1 MIKQNSKILLA
12 HGSGGQLTHNLIRD
26 LILPKFSNSL
36 LNKLTDSAVIDF
48 KDNSLTLPRG
58 GVLYRYPKVWDKAI
72 AFTTDSFVV
81 HPLFFLGG
89 DIGKLAVSGTINDL
103 VVSGALPLYLSLA
116 LIIEEGL
123 DYSLLER
130 VVNAISSASKS
141 SQVKVITGDIKVVER
156 GACDK
161 LFINT
166 TGIGRVIRD
175 FKIKN
180 IEVGDKII
188 ITGRIAEH
196 GLSILTQRKGMDFGL
211 NIKSDCASLDKLLI
225 PLLKDEAIN
234 PAPSRGKNSSKARR
248 CGIKFMRD
256 PTRGGLATTLNEI
269 ARAANLGI
277 VVHEAKIPIA
287 SRIKA
292 ASELLGIDPLYIA
305 NEGKAV
311 LVVKSDSADSVLKY
325 LKRQKLG
332 RFARIIG
339 RIVSKPRGMV
349 LLKTTLG
356 TDRILDMLTSEPL
369 PRIC

>member
-1 MIKQNSKILLA
+1 MSKKILLA
-12 HGSGGQLTHNLIRD
+12 HGSGGQLMHD
-26 LILPKFSNSL
+26 LIKGLFLPKFSNPL
-36 LNKLTDSAVIDF
+36 LNRLTDSAVIDF
-48 KDNSLTLPRG
+48 KGQSRSFLHSRKTSSQT
-58 GVLYRYPKVWDKAI
+58 KVWDKGL

-81 HPLFFLGG
+81 HPLFFPGG

-123 DYSLLER
+123 DYTLLER
-130 VVNAISSASKS
+130 VINSISAASRN

-156 GACDK
+156 AACDK

-166 TGIGRVIRD
+166 TGVGRVIRNL
-175 FKIKN
+175 KIEN
-180 IEVGDKII
+180 IEVGDRII

-196 GLSILTQRKGMDFGL
+196 GLSILNQRKGMDFGL
-211 NIKSDCASLDKLLI
+211 KIKSDCASLNSLLI
-225 PLLKDEAIN
+225 PLLQKDRAI
-234 PAPSRGKNSSKARR
+234 R
-248 CGIKFMRD
+248 FMRD

-269 ARAANLGI
+269 AQATNLGI
-277 VVHEAKIPIA
+277 VVEETRIPIA
-287 SRIKA
+287 NQVKA

-311 LVVKSDSADSVLKY
+311 LVVEPDSAANIIKY
-325 LKRQKLG
+325 LNRNRQG

-339 RIVSKPRGMV
+339 RVVAKPKGMV
-349 LLKTTLG
+349 VLKTKVG

>member
-1 MIKQNSKILLA
+1 LKRNIGNNSKILLA
-12 HGSGGQLTHNLIRD
+12 HGSGGQLMHNLIRD
-26 LILPKFSNSL
+26 LILPKFSNSF
-36 LNKLTDSAVIDF
+36 LNKLADSAIIEDKF
-48 KDNSLTLPRG
+48 RTLAAC
-58 GVLYRYPKVWDKAI
+58 DKGL

-81 HPLFFLGG
+81 HPLFFHGG

-103 VVSGALPLYLSLA
+103 VVSGAMPLYLSLA

-130 VVNAISSASKS
+130 IVDSISFTCRN
-141 SQVKVITGDIKVVER
+141 SQVKIVTGDIKVVER

-166 TGIGRVIRD
+166 AGIGRVIRELNLEN
-175 FKIKN
+175 IK
-180 IEVGDKII
+180 VGDEII

-196 GLSILTQRKGMDFGL
+196 GLSILSQREGMDFGL
-211 NIKSDCASLDKLLI
+211 NIKSDCASLDRLLI
-225 PLLKDEAIN
+225 PLLHK
-234 PAPSRGKNSSKARR
+234 SKA
-248 CGIKFMRD
+248 IKFMRD
-256 PTRGGLATTLNEI
+256 PTRGGLTTTLNEI
-269 ARAANLGI
+269 ARATNLGI
-277 VVHEAKIPIA
+277 VVEEAKIPIA
-287 SRIKA
+287 NRIKA

-311 LVVKSDSADSVLKY
+311 LVVEPNSTRDILKY
-325 LKRQKLG
+325 LNRCKLG

-339 RIVSKPRGMV
+339 KIIPKPQGTV
-349 LLKTTLG
+349 LLKTALG

>member
-1 MIKQNSKILLA
+1 MAKKILLA
-12 HGSGGQLTHNLIRD
+12 HGSGGQLMHNLIRE
-26 LILPKFSNSL
+26 LILPKLSNPL
-36 LNKLTDSAVIDF
+36 LNKLADSAIIDF
-48 KDNSLTLPRG
+48 KDRPLTFSCNRGLREDRKLPAG
-58 GVLYRYPKVWDKAI
+58 GL

-81 HPLFFLGG
+81 SPLFFPGG
-89 DIGKLAVSGTINDL
+89 NIGKLAVSGTINDL

-130 VVNAISSASKS
+130 IVDSIASCARSSR
-141 SQVKVITGDIKVVER
+141 VKIIAGDIKVVDR

-166 TGIGRVIRD
+166 AGIGRIIRD
-175 FKIKN
+175 FKIKD
-180 IEVGDKII
+180 IKVGDKII

-196 GLSILTQRKGMDFGL
+196 GLSILNQRKGMDFGL
-211 NIKSDCASLDKLLI
+211 NIKSDCASLDHLLI
-225 PLLKDEAIN
+225 PLLYRDRAIN
-234 PAPSRGKNSSKARR
+234 PAPSPGQKRGRARR

-269 ARAANLGI
+269 ARAINLGI
-277 VVHEAKIPIA
+277 VIHEAKIPIVN
-287 SRIKA
+287 RIKA

-305 NEGKAV
+305 NEGKAI
-311 LVVKSDSADSVLKY
+311 LVVESDSAINILRY
-325 LKRQKLG
+325 LNQHREG

-339 RIVSKPRGMV
+339 SIVSEPPGMV
-349 LLKTTLG
+349 LLKTILG
-356 TDRILDMLTSEPL
+356 TDRIVDMLTSEPL